1 MILISEEE
9 LAQLRRQATE
19 PDARLKDMIDANR
32 QVERYAG
39 KLEAALERIG
49 ETCHLALRIEEL
61 GSLPHEDLRK
71 ALHIIEGLVQVKD
84 NRTRLGMD
92 YYYASNEQG

>member
-19 PDARLKDMIDANR
+19 PDARLKDMIDANKEA
-32 QVERYAG
+32 ERYAG
-39 KLEAALERIG
+39 KMEAALERIG

-61 GSLPHEDLRK
+61 GSLPYDDLRK

-84 NRTRLGMD
+84 DRRTIGVWVR
-92 YYYASNEQG
+92 APKQG